1 VTIDTNEVLRIASLA
16 RLELD
21 EGSVETFRHQLKEIL
36 DYVGM
41 LGELDVTDVPP
52 TTHPL
57 GRGQAARPDE
67 VRPSLSVDEALAN
80 APDAANDLFRV
91 PRVLGG

>member
-1 VTIDTNEVLRIASLA
+1 VTIDTNEVLRIAALA

-57 GRGQAARPDE
+57 GRGQAERPDD
-67 VRPSLSVDEALAN
+67 VRPSLAVDEALAN